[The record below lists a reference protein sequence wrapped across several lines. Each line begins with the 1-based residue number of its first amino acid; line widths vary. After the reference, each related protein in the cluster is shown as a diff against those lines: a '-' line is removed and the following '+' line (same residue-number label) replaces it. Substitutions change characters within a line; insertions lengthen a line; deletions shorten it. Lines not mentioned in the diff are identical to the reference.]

1 VTGILKALGVSGAVS
16 AVSAEVAAAE
26 AAPAVIF
33 ERERSMVK
41 IPNNPEEI
49 FPEITADYRQA
60 FGEGLA
66 SVILYG
72 SGCTG
77 DYRPG
82 KSDLNFLLI
91 VDDEGVER
99 LERAVPVAG
108 KWRRR
113 RVTAPLNLTRND
125 LSSSLD
131 SYPIEFLNM
140 KKHYRLVHGQD
151 VLQSLAIDPGALRLQ
166 LKRELKGKLFLLRK
180 GYLESEG
187 CQSELRNLVARSL
200 TAFTALFGAFLY
212 LKGREIPSLRRDVIK
227 AMASAFS
234 LDLEP
239 FVKAAEI
246 RDGEGSR
253 SAAELGSLLNELMKQ
268 ISRLC
273 SLVEEA

>member
-1 VTGILKALGVSGAVS
+1 MGSAGSGEA
-16 AVSAEVAAAE
+16 AAAE

-33 ERERSMVK
+33 KGNRSMVK

-49 FPEITADYRQA
+49 FPEMTADYRQV
-60 FGEGLA
+60 FGEGLT

-91 VDDEGVER
+91 VDDAGVER

-113 RVTAPLNLTRND
+113 RVAAPLILTRSD

-131 SYPIEFLNM
+131 SYPVEFLNM
-140 KKHYRLVHGQD
+140 KKNYRLVYGQD
-151 VLQSLAIDPGALRLQ
+151 VLQSLAIDSGALRLQ
-166 LKRELKGKLFLLRK
+166 LERELKGKLFLLRK

-187 CQSELRNLVARSL
+187 RQSAMRDLVARSL

-234 LDLEP
+234 LDLGP
-239 FVKAAEI
+239 FLRAAEI
-246 RDGEGSR
+246 RDGEDSH
-253 SAAELGSLLNELMKQ
+253 SAVVLGSLLNELMKQ

-273 SLVEEA
+273 VLAEEA